1 MFDAQS
7 NPKKNII
14 TLTPISQIRKQR
26 LREAKQSP
34 LSHTHTKITLQFDPN
49 SVGLHPHPRP
59 LCCSV
64 TVSSWS
70 LILLPCLGFGC
81 PHSRGFPPTLFPS
94 LLRGTPSSNGDFS
107 AWVPLSWPWSE
118 LLVFLY
124 LRFPL
129 SNHIKSREFK
139 YQHTYNTYTLTSLK
153 SKSPGQIASLTLFHV
168 QWQFYVQ
175 FQMASQTSVQN
186 RFLLLPQVCST
197 SQFLIPPFKHSNQK
211 RGHGSWFL
219 FSLLWIHRNS
229 VTSISALFSIST
241 AVFVV

>member
-34 LSHTHTKITLQFDPN
+34 LSHTHTQITLQFDPN

-70 LILLPCLGFGC
+70 LILLPGLGFGC

-94 LLRGTPSSNGDFS
+94 LLRGTPSSNGALS

-168 QWQFYVQ
+168 QWQFLNGISNFSPKQIFTSPPSMFHISVPDTTI
-175 FQMASQTSVQN
+175 QTLQ
-186 RFLLLPQVCST
+186 PET
-197 SQFLIPPFKHSNQK
+197 WAWFLIS
-211 RGHGSWFL
+211 L
-219 FSLLWIHRNS
+219 FPSLDSQEFCDFHLCPLLYFYCCLCS
-229 VTSISALFSIST
+229 LSF
-241 AVFVV
+241 